1 MGVLSMAKRN
11 KFTQEQIETLRESG
25 YVRGVNENYVYFTD
39 EFKQMY
45 WQMYTVENLMP
56 HEILRR
62 LGIDHRLL
70 GSSRVSGFT
79 YELKK
84 QYERDG
90 GFCTKRSGRKAK
102 QRVEQTSG
110 QNLERLRIENEY
122 LKQELAFVKK
132 IVAAGGEVKR

>member
-1 MGVLSMAKRN
+1 MAQKN
-11 KFTQEQIETLRESG
+11 KFTNEQIGTLRESG

-45 WQMYTVENLMP
+45 WRMYTAENLMP

-62 LGIDHRLL
+62 LGIDYSLL
-70 GSSRVSGFT
+70 GSSRVRGFT
-79 YELKK
+79 YSLKK

-102 QRVEQTSG
+102 QRVEETSG
-110 QNLERLRIENEY
+110 QNLERLRVENAY
-122 LKQELAFVKK
+122 LKQELDFVKK

>member
-1 MGVLSMAKRN
+1 MAQKN
-11 KFTQEQIETLRESG
+11 KLTNEQIEKLRESG

-45 WQMYTVENLMP
+45 WQMYTSGNLMP

-62 LGIDHRLL
+62 LGLDYSLL
-70 GSSRVSGFT
+70 GSSRVRGLAYS
-79 YELKK
+79 LRK

-90 GFCTKRSGRKAK
+90 GFCTKRCGRKPK
-102 QRVEQTSG
+102 QRVEQASE
-110 QNLERLRIENEY
+110 QNLERLRVENEY
-122 LKQELAFVKK
+122 LKQELDFVKK